1 MTVREAGKGIVRS
14 GGGTYRIGY
23 TDLYEM
29 EQETELSAFGMK
41 DLEELWSSLC
51 PEFECEPDS
60 VNYVERVG
68 YEEED

>member
-1 MTVREAGKGIVRS
+1 MTVREAGRGIVRS

-51 PEFECEPDS
+51 PEFECRKNS
-60 VNYVERVG
+60 IRYIERA
-68 YEEED
+68 

>member
-1 MTVREAGKGIVRS
+1 MTVREAGKGIVRC

-41 DLEELWSSLC
+41 DLEETV
-51 PEFECEPDS
+51 EFLVS
-60 VNYVERVG
+60 G
-68 YEEED
+68 I

>member
-29 EQETELSAFGMK
+29 ELSAFGMK

-51 PEFECEPDS
+51 PEFECRKNS
-60 VNYVERVG
+60 IRYIERA
-68 YEEED
+68 

>member
-41 DLEELWSSLC
+41 DLE
-51 PEFECEPDS
+51 
-60 VNYVERVG
+60 
-68 YEEED
+68 